1 MREML
6 SATTTLIGAG
16 LGSSVALVTDGRFS
30 GSTRGPCVGHIS
42 PEAYA
47 GGPIGLVEE
56 GDMIT
61 LDIPS
66 RKLSVDVSEE
76 EMERRRGSF
85 QLPVSKQK
93 LCSSPYLQRYV
104 KSVSSVW
111 EGAIL
116 K

>member
-1 MREML
+1 M
-6 SATTTLIGAG
+6 AGFPAPPAG
-16 LGSSVALVTDGRFS
+16 LVWGTY
-30 GSTRGPCVGHIS
+30 P

-85 QLPVSKQK
+85 QLPGEQAEA
-93 LCSSPYLQRYV
+93 L
-104 KSVSSVW
+104 
-111 EGAIL
+111 
-116 K
+116 